1 MSVLAHCGSNWIY
14 CDGGS
19 VAAGLLFLLL
29 VRWSVKRAERHAR
42 QRAADRAVARALDDL
57 AAKHEERTLS

>member
-29 VRWSVKRAERHAR
+29 VRWSVKRAERRAR
-42 QRAADRAVARALDDL
+42 QRAADRAVARALGEL
-57 AAKHEERTLS
+57 AEKQRDPD